1 MKFEEGSKPFLDDYD
16 GFPTRDGIYIFV
28 DWLRTTMNDRST
40 MDWRVMAHESATTDE
55 RAVTLSHWLLA
66 LPRILY
72 RDSGR
77 RFFCVFR
84 LAFVVQRKPIRFL
97 LESLSVEQQS
107 CPSI

>member
-16 GFPTRDGIYIFV
+16 GFPTRDGIFIFV
-28 DWLRTTMNDRST
+28 DWLRMTMDDRST
-40 MDWRVMAHESATTDE
+40 MDWRVTAHESATTDE

-66 LPRILY
+66 LHRILY
-72 RDSGR
+72 FDSCR

-84 LAFVVQRKPIRFL
+84 FAVTVQRTLIRFL
-97 LESLSVEQQS
+97 LESLSAEQQS